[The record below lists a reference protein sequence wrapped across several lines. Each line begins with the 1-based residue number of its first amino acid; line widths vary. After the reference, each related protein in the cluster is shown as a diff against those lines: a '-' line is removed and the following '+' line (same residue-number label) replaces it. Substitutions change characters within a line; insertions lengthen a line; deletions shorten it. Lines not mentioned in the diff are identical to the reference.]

1 MAKKRYARVGAAS
14 FPAGDLELVNLNHE
28 TVEDEETRNYF
39 LRNFDKT
46 SVTVDGDNE
55 QSNPSN
61 VAVQNGEGA
70 HTLLAPAA
78 QDEISFPPAP
88 ILCPVIVHVKQPE
101 TCICPVGS
109 QRRFLIVLS
118 IDLPR
123 VITAM
128 FLACIVYTALTE
140 TSNEKELAA
149 TRRSHFEVLP
159 RESTTDPKVVGGIH
173 PLPTSKHPPRR
184 PLPFPS
190 GFPPPNEKK
199 RIATRLYEEV
209 EEDGE
214 SARGQRREM
223 RLKENVGG
231 GELRRRRFAVEETKA
246 NAKKERERESRKRRT
261 RKGKGDEVVAEGEE
275 GREEARGPY
284 IEGELELPPC
294 RTCTY
299 NYASIRKFQYAS
311 QSEKIHWHKNLQQ
324 SSEKCKTSS
333 PKFEFAPTSSHRLP
347 RSGPEWR
354 KGVGKAGGGRMAELD
369 EGGFSD
375 VDSPSTTNPPASSP
389 TLNAARGMKD
399 E

>member
-28 TVEDEETRNYF
+28 TVEDEETRNCF

-46 SVTVDGDNE
+46 FCN
-55 QSNPSN
+55 
-61 VAVQNGEGA
+61 AVQNGEGA

-109 QRRFLIVLS
+109 QRRFPIVLS
-118 IDLPR
+118 SALRPPHHGAILSGATRHNHPDGEDHQPSRGKIPPRSTPQSSEIDLSR
-123 VITAM
+123 VTTARSAM

-199 RIATRLYEEV
+199 RTATRLYEEV
-209 EEDGE
+209 EEGGE

-231 GELRRRRFAVEETKA
+231 GELRRR
-246 NAKKERERESRKRRT
+246 
-261 RKGKGDEVVAEGEE
+261 
-275 GREEARGPY
+275 
-284 IEGELELPPC
+284 
-294 RTCTY
+294 
-299 NYASIRKFQYAS
+299 
-311 QSEKIHWHKNLQQ
+311 
-324 SSEKCKTSS
+324 SSK
-333 PKFEFAPTSSHRLP
+333 PSSHRLP

-389 TLNAARGMKD
+389 TLDRARGMKD